1 MEVIGE
7 DEGNFKPIKSEEEEE
22 EEEEEE
28 VLEEEA
34 RKRTKIRE
42 QIIRQAEELKMNRL
56 HIVILCTEFLKS
68 IESLYIVSLLLLLDA
83 AVNCRS
89 PPKAEESVM
98 VNFPKVLHKVSDI
111 AAEGVLQCLEELLKK
126 CHLGSV
132 DQVVVLLKKLT
143 YAAMLS
149 PTEVSEEFREGVFR
163 CFRALLL
170 SLHLCSNKFCSCK
183 QINGFPALLARRDVQ
198 SQISILPRHVSE
210 TEECLLAFLHSQAAS
225 AAIGHWL
232 SLLLKAADI
241 EVARGHRG
249 SAKLRVEAFM
259 TLRILVAKV
268 GSADALAFF
277 LPGVVSQFAKVLH
290 VSKTMIS
297 GAAGSVEA
305 IDQAIR
311 GLAEFL
317 MIGLEDD
324 ANLSG
329 LDMSV
334 HVSTSFHSNK
344 DESVVSFLEEL
355 RHLPVRT
362 QGQSEM
368 VVANPSEAVHMD
380 SPKFGFKE
388 KESVDSDKMIGS
400 LHVSRTTDWLIKT
413 SAHVNKL
420 LSATF
425 PHLCVHSAKKVRQ
438 GLLAAIRGLL
448 SKCIYTL
455 KDSRLMLLECLC
467 VLVCDESEDV
477 STAAQGFLGYLFS
490 SSRKHHVQYDFAEIF
505 SRLIEK
511 LPKVVLGS
519 EESLALSEVQKLLV
533 VIYFSGPQLV
543 ADHLL
548 QSPVS
553 TARFLDVFAL
563 CLGQNSVFAGSLK
576 KLTLARPAST
586 GYLHSITEMRA
597 SIFFAN
603 DNRAITD
610 AAPSEDSKFANIQN
624 KKILCPLEN
633 VQKEYELPRMPP
645 WFVYVGSQKLYQAL
659 AGILRLVGLSL
670 MADSR
675 SEGSLSIVTDVPLD
689 YLRKLVSEVRVKEHR
704 KESWQSWCNRTGS
717 GQLVR
722 QASTAV
728 CILNEIIFG
737 VSDKA
742 VDAFARMFHGSRL
755 KWEEI
760 ERCGAEYDDVQVCKF
775 EHPVLS
781 ASIWKISQEKAARSH
796 LIDSIGRILHEYL
809 SPEVW
814 SLPLEHKSSLQQPDS
829 EVEDITLHFFHDAAL
844 LYQEIYIFLHQYCT
858 QFIECYHYFFMVII
872 DGIGIFSMCLG
883 NLFSSCG
890 FLHSSLY
897 VLLENIISSNFQI
910 RSAADSVLHVIS
922 TSCGYPTVGHLVLAN
937 SDYVIDSIC
946 RQLRHLDLNPRVPNV
961 LAAMLSYIG
970 VAHQILPLLEEPM
983 RSVSLELEI
992 LGRHQHPDL
1001 TIPFLKAVAEIN
1013 KASKREACSLPLQAA
1028 EYLEH
1033 VKSKMSDF
1041 EKKTMKE
1048 SVFSESSY
1056 DDDIDMSPM
1065 ESEVGVCFHDVGTTI
1080 EQWESVLFKLNDS
1093 KRYRRTVG
1101 SIAGSCVTAA
1111 TPLLTS
1117 LNQAAC
1123 LVALDIIEDGIMALA
1138 KVEEAYKH
1146 ERETKEAVERV
1157 FELCSFHTLKDT
1169 LDAAEDGTDEN
1180 RLLPAMNKIW
1190 PFLVA
1195 CIRNKN
1201 PLAVR
1206 RCTRV
1211 ISNVVRICG
1220 GDFFSR
1226 RFYTDGPHFWKLL
1239 TTSPFQTKPVS
1250 KEERTPLQLPYRS
1263 TPISSEVSMA
1273 EVSNLKVQA
1282 ALLDTIA
1289 DLSREKKSA
1298 SALEAVLKKV
1308 SGLVVGIACSGVVG
1322 LREASVN
1329 ALVGLASMDPDLI
1342 WLLLADVYYSKK
1354 KDMPSPP
1361 TSDLPEVS
1369 QILPPPSSPK
1379 DYLYVQYGGQSYG
1392 FEIDFSSVETV
1403 FRKLNSQVFISQPY
1417 S

>member
-22 EEEEEE
+22 EEE

-34 RKRTKIRE
+34 RKRTFS
-42 QIIRQAEELKMNRL
+42 ELKTYCLDLLDLLQNPNKSPSSLSQL
-56 HIVILCTEFLKS
+56 HDFLS
-68 IESLYIVSLLLLLDA
+68 RSPPHTVQPFFDYTLFPLLLLLDA
-83 AVNCRS
+83 AVNFRS

-98 VNFPKVLHKVSDI
+98 VNFSKVLHKVSDI

-132 DQVVVLLKKLT
+132 DQVAVLLKKLT
-143 YAAMLS
+143 YGAMLS

-210 TEECLLAFLHSQAAS
+210 TEECLLAFLHSQTAS

-317 MIGLEDD
+317 MIVLEDD

-334 HVSTSFHSNK
+334 NVSTSFHSNK
-344 DESVVSFLEEL
+344 DESAVSFLEEL

-368 VVANPSEAVHMD
+368 E
-380 SPKFGFKE
+380 
-388 KESVDSDKMIGS
+388 S
-400 LHVSRTTDWLIKT
+400 LHVSRTKDWLIKT

-420 LSATF
+420 FFVFIRQKSWELEN
-425 PHLCVHSAKKVRQ
+425 AKKKDV
-438 GLLAAIRGLL
+438 LLCLQRPLL
-448 SKCIYTL
+448 CICSSVIVILNIYASWHEFFSSL
-455 KDSRLMLLECLC
+455 LRHFLNLDLECLC

-477 STAAQGFLGYLFS
+477 STAAQGFLGCLFS

-548 QSPVS
+548 QSPVCAASFVMSHLLALFCSS
-553 TARFLDVFAL
+553 TYYCNFRLILITISKSFKYHLIYHYIL
-563 CLGQNSVFAGSLK
+563 RNRKHQSTTNINQKHQETLTIENLPSVFYSW
-576 KLTLARPAST
+576 
-586 GYLHSITEMRA
+586 I
-597 SIFFAN
+597 
-603 DNRAITD
+603 
-610 AAPSEDSKFANIQN
+610 
-624 KKILCPLEN
+624 
-633 VQKEYELPRMPP
+633 
-645 WFVYVGSQKLYQAL
+645 QKLYQAL

-742 VDAFARMFHGSRL
+742 VDAFARMFQGSRL
-755 KWEEI
+755 RWEEI
-760 ERCGAEYDDVQVCKF
+760 ERCGAEYDDVQFCKF

-858 QFIECYHYFFMVII
+858 QFIECYHYLFMVII

-897 VLLENIISSNFQI
+897 VLLENLICSNFQI

-946 RQLRHLDLNPRVPNV
+946 RQLRHLDLNPHVPNV

-1028 EYLEH
+1028 EYMEH
-1033 VKSKMSDF
+1033 VKSKMFDF

-1206 RCTRV
+1206 RCARV

-1239 TTSPFQTKPVS
+1239 TTSPFQTKPIS

-1282 ALLDTIA
+1282 ALLHTIA

-1403 FRKLNSQVFISQPY
+1403 FRKLNSQVFISQVY

>member
-7 DEGNFKPIKSEEEEE
+7 DEGNFKPIKSEEG
-22 EEEEEE
+22 EEE
-28 VLEEEA
+28 VFEEEA
-34 RKRTKIRE
+34 RTRRFS
-42 QIIRQAEELKMNRL
+42 ELKNYCLDLLDLLQNPNKNPSSLSQL
-56 HIVILCTEFLKS
+56 HDFLS
-68 IESLYIVSLLLLLDA
+68 RSAPHTLQPFFDYTLFPLLLLLDA

-126 CHLGSV
+126 CQLGSV

-143 YAAMLS
+143 YGAMLS

-210 TEECLLAFLHSQAAS
+210 TEECLLAFLHSQTAS

-317 MIGLEDD
+317 MIVLEDD

-334 HVSTSFHSNK
+334 NVSTSFHSNK
-344 DESVVSFLEEL
+344 DESAVSFLEEL

-368 VVANPSEAVHMD
+368 VVENPSEAVHMD
-380 SPKFGFKE
+380 SPKFGFNE
-388 KESVDSDKMIGS
+388 KESVDSGKMMGS
-400 LHVSRTTDWLIKT
+400 LLVSRTKDWLIKT

-477 STAAQGFLGYLFS
+477 STAAQGFLGCLFS

-533 VIYFSGPQLV
+533 
-543 ADHLL
+543 
-548 QSPVS
+548 S

-563 CLGQNSVFAGSLK
+563 CLGQNLVFAGSLK

-610 AAPSEDSKFANIQN
+610 AALSEDSKFPNIQN

-742 VDAFARMFHGSRL
+742 VDAFARMFQGSRL
-755 KWEEI
+755 RWEEI

-781 ASIWKISQEKAARSH
+781 ASIWKSSQEKAARSH

-809 SPEVW
+809 TPEVW

-844 LYQEIYIFLHQYCT
+844 LYQ
-858 QFIECYHYFFMVII
+858 VII

-897 VLLENIISSNFQI
+897 VLLENLICSNFQI

-946 RQLRHLDLNPRVPNV
+946 RQLRHLDLNPHVPNV

-983 RSVSLELEI
+983 RCVSLELEI

-1048 SVFSESSY
+1048 SVFSESTY

-1157 FELCSFHTLKDT
+1157 LELCSFHTLKDT

-1195 CIRNKN
+1195 CIQNKN

-1206 RCTRV
+1206 RCARV

-1239 TTSPFQTKPVS
+1239 TTSPFQTKPIS

-1282 ALLDTIA
+1282 ALLNTIA

-1403 FRKLNSQVFISQPY
+1403 FRKLNSLVFISQVY

>member
-22 EEEEEE
+22 EEEEE

-34 RKRTKIRE
+34 RKRTYT
-42 QIIRQAEELKMNRL
+42 L
-56 HIVILCTEFLKS
+56 FP
-68 IESLYIVSLLLLLDA
+68 LLLLLDA

-232 SLLLKAADI
+232 SLLLKVIYFVSWSFIEYLFLFDVSLLFLCTCAHNFLWHNLGFYEKAADI

-259 TLRILVAKV
+259 TLRILVAK
-268 GSADALAFF
+268 
-277 LPGVVSQFAKVLH
+277 
-290 VSKTMIS
+290 
-297 GAAGSVEA
+297 
-305 IDQAIR
+305 
-311 GLAEFL
+311 
-317 MIGLEDD
+317 
-324 ANLSG
+324 
-329 LDMSV
+329 
-334 HVSTSFHSNK
+334 
-344 DESVVSFLEEL
+344 
-355 RHLPVRT
+355 
-362 QGQSEM
+362 
-368 VVANPSEAVHMD
+368 
-380 SPKFGFKE
+380 
-388 KESVDSDKMIGS
+388 
-400 LHVSRTTDWLIKT
+400 
-413 SAHVNKL
+413 
-420 LSATF
+420 
-425 PHLCVHSAKKVRQ
+425 LCVHSAKKVRQ

-455 KDSRLMLLECLC
+455 KDSRLMLL
-467 VLVCDESEDV
+467 
-477 STAAQGFLGYLFS
+477 
-490 SSRKHHVQYDFAEIF
+490 
-505 SRLIEK
+505 
-511 LPKVVLGS
+511 
-519 EESLALSEVQKLLV
+519 
-533 VIYFSGPQLV
+533 
-543 ADHLL
+543 
-548 QSPVS
+548 VS

-624 KKILCPLEN
+624 KK
-633 VQKEYELPRMPP
+633 YYLPRMPP

-689 YLRKLVSEVRVKEHR
+689 YLRKLVSE
-704 KESWQSWCNRTGS
+704 
-717 GQLVR
+717 
-722 QASTAV
+722 ASTAV

-883 NLFSSCG
+883 NLFSPCG

-922 TSCGYPTVGHLVLAN
+922 TSCGYPTTMSLIPYVDSYAIWILILV
-937 SDYVIDSIC
+937 
-946 RQLRHLDLNPRVPNV
+946 VPNV

-1101 SIAGSCVTAA
+1101 SIAGSC
-1111 TPLLTS
+1111 
-1117 LNQAAC
+1117 
-1123 LVALDIIEDGIMALA
+1123 DGIMALA

-1354 KDMPSPP
+1354 KDVPSPP

>member
-7 DEGNFKPIKSEEEEE
+7 DKGNFKPIKSEEG
-22 EEEEEE
+22 EEE
-28 VLEEEA
+28 VFEEEA
-34 RKRTKIRE
+34 RTRTFS
-42 QIIRQAEELKMNRL
+42 ELKNYCL
-56 HIVILCTEFLKS
+56 D
-68 IESLYIVSLLLLLDA
+68 LLDLLQNPNKNPSSLSQLHDFLSRSA
-83 AVNCRS
+83 PHTLQPFFDRIGTCYNTVTSASGTRKVNCRS

-126 CHLGSV
+126 CQLGSV

-143 YAAMLS
+143 YGAMLS
-149 PTEVSEEFREGVFR
+149 PTEVSEEFREGVF
-163 CFRALLL
+163 
-170 SLHLCSNKFCSCK
+170 
-183 QINGFPALLARRDVQ
+183 RRDVQ

-210 TEECLLAFLHSQAAS
+210 TEECLLAFLHSQTAS

-232 SLLLKAADI
+232 SLLLKNLGFYEKAADI

-317 MIGLEDD
+317 MIVLEDD

-334 HVSTSFHSNK
+334 NVSTSFHSNK
-344 DESVVSFLEEL
+344 DESAVSFLEEL

-368 VVANPSEAVHMD
+368 VVENPSEAVHMD

-388 KESVDSDKMIGS
+388 KESVDSGKMMGS
-400 LHVSRTTDWLIKT
+400 LLVSRTKDWLIKT

-425 PHLCVHSAKKVRQ
+425 PHVALCSFGKKGETRTFGCHSGTVIKMYLYAEGQ
-438 GLLAAIRGLL
+438 QTDAIV
-448 SKCIYTL
+448 
-455 KDSRLMLLECLC
+455 ECLC

-477 STAAQGFLGYLFS
+477 STAAQGFLGCLFS

-563 CLGQNSVFAGSLK
+563 CFGQNLVFAGSLK

-610 AAPSEDSKFANIQN
+610 AALSEDSKFPNIQN

-742 VDAFARMFHGSRL
+742 VDAFARMFQGSRL
-755 KWEEI
+755 RWEEI

-781 ASIWKISQEKAARSH
+781 ASIWKSSQEKAARSH

-809 SPEVW
+809 TPEVW

-829 EVEDITLHFFHDAAL
+829 EVEDITLHFFHDAA
-844 LYQEIYIFLHQYCT
+844 
-858 QFIECYHYFFMVII
+858 VII

-897 VLLENIISSNFQI
+897 V
-910 RSAADSVLHVIS
+910 
-922 TSCGYPTVGHLVLAN
+922 GHLVLAN

-946 RQLRHLDLNPRVPNV
+946 RQLRHLDLNPHVPNV

-1048 SVFSESSY
+1048 SVFSESTY

-1065 ESEVGVCFHDVGTTI
+1065 ESEECSREEVGVCFHDVGTTI

-1157 FELCSFHTLKDT
+1157 LELCSFHTLKDT

-1195 CIRNKN
+1195 CIQNKN

-1206 RCTRV
+1206 RCARV

-1239 TTSPFQTKPVS
+1239 TTSPFQTKPIS

-1282 ALLDTIA
+1282 ALLNTIA

-1403 FRKLNSQVFISQPY
+1403 FRKLNSLVFISQVY